1 MSCLITLSH
10 APYGSQDAKE
20 ALDVALVLA
29 AFEQQPALLFIDEGI
44 LQLLPNSQSPSSH
57 KHIGKIISALEM
69 YEINELW
76 VEQESLDYF
85 GIMVDE
91 LSQPVKVIN
100 RAQVSQLCAQYHQ
113 HLVF

>member
-100 RAQVSQLCAQYHQ
+100 REQVSQLCAQYHQ

>member
-29 AFEQQPALLFIDEGI
+29 AIEQQPALLFIDEGI

>member
-113 HLVF
+113 HVVF

>member
-44 LQLLPNSQSPSSH
+44 LQLLPNSHSPSSH

>member
-57 KHIGKIISALEM
+57 KNIGKIISALEM
-69 YEINELW
+69 YEINEIW

>member
-85 GIMVDE
+85 GLMVDE

>member
-1 MSCLITLSH
+1 MSCLITLSR

>member
-44 LQLLPNSQSPSSH
+44 LQLLPNSQARSSH
-57 KHIGKIISALEM
+57 SHIGKIISALEM